1 MGMAILFNDPR
12 IEAEDLSGG
21 RVYGDLHPMCI
32 RVPEGFHSGEIL
44 DAPTARGCDEG
55 LVDAE

>member
-1 MGMAILFNDPR
+1 MGMAILLNDPR

-21 RVYGDLHPMCI
+21 RVYGDLYPVGVW
-32 RVPEGFHSGEIL
+32 VPEGFHPGEIL